1 MARSILNS
9 IAIDSDGEDYDF
21 KTFSMAGV
29 KDVLDSTCNML
40 SAVTEIPQ
48 TILFGRSPAGMNATG
63 ENDMENY
70 YNMVEN
76 IQKQNMKKNSRT
88 VIDLILRQGRLEG
101 KIPEEPK
108 YKVKFAALWS
118 LSDTEKANVDKTKA
132 DTELVKAQ
140 ISQVYMDSNV
150 LDPSE
155 VRKSL
160 ASEGDFEIEEVLSE
174 EELSI
179 PEDTFDIGEKATVG
193 ELIEILEQTNDE
205 DEDGTIEIDMLGSQ
219 LHTGEKVVIKEIEGD
234 SRGGA
239 ETIIVEGISEKGD
252 VADYPAAAVII
263 IKDGKILCASRRN
276 NEGVCGPGGHIE
288 EGEEPEDTA
297 IREAME
303 EFNIVPL
310 NLQPLGEYKG
320 SVGSYL
326 PSMVYWT
333 DQFSGTP
340 EADCDEML
348 NEQWMSIGELRS
360 KLLYPP
366 FESSLDMLENFLK
379 KYLTHSHS
387 IDTITSEDGGSGSG
401 NFGHGGRPGKIG
413 GSSGGTEQK
422 ADFNAAKEYTK
433 AVRGI
438 VAANGVV
445 VKNVS
450 GHAGYR
456 MKQRKISIDD
466 LVKDLKEPSATYP
479 GNKKNKDATCFQRGN
494 DRIVLS
500 KDGVVITTIDL
511 EDD

>member
-1 MARSILNS
+1 
-9 IAIDSDGEDYDF
+9 
-21 KTFSMAGV
+21 
-29 KDVLDSTCNML
+29 
-40 SAVTEIPQ
+40 
-48 TILFGRSPAGMNATG
+48 
-63 ENDMENY
+63 
-70 YNMVEN
+70 
-76 IQKQNMKKNSRT
+76 
-88 VIDLILRQGRLEG
+88 
-101 KIPEEPK
+101 
-108 YKVKFAALWS
+108 
-118 LSDTEKANVDKTKA
+118 
-132 DTELVKAQ
+132 
-140 ISQVYMDSNV
+140 
-150 LDPSE
+150 
-155 VRKSL
+155 
-160 ASEGDFEIEEVLSE
+160 
-174 EELSI
+174 
-179 PEDTFDIGEKATVG
+179 
-193 ELIEILEQTNDE
+193 
-205 DEDGTIEIDMLGSQ
+205 
-219 LHTGEKVVIKEIEGD
+219 
-234 SRGGA
+234 
-239 ETIIVEGISEKGD
+239 
-252 VADYPAAAVII
+252 
-263 IKDGKILCASRRN
+263 
-276 NEGVCGPGGHIE
+276 
-288 EGEEPEDTA
+288 
-297 IREAME
+297 
-303 EFNIVPL
+303 
-310 NLQPLGEYKG
+310 
-320 SVGSYL
+320 
-326 PSMVYWT
+326 MVYWT

-340 EADCDEML
+340 EADGDEML

-366 FESSLDMLENFLK
+366 FESSLDMLENYLK

-413 GSSGGTEQK
+413 GSSGGTGQK